1 MNYVTILG
9 IMRPFW
15 QGVGDEIRKGTIS
28 NI

>member
-15 QGVGDEIRKGTIS
+15 QGVEDEIGKDKIS